1 MTTVDTGRAG
11 TIRLE
16 FLIVLMIETDIIAT
30 MTAETGDTRENGAIA
45 GITAVIIVTV
55 PADLLTLKCTA

>member
-1 MTTVDTGRAG
+1 MDTGRAG
-11 TIRLE
+11 ITRLAS
-16 FLIVLMIETDIIAT
+16 LIVPMIETDIIAT

-55 PADLLTLKCTA
+55 RADPLTLKCTA